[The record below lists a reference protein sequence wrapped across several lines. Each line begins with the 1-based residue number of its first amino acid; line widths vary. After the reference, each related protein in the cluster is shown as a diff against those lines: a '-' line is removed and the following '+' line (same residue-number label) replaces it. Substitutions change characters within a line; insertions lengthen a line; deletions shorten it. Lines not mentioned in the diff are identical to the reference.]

1 VIDPDKQV
9 GKYGA
14 DTVRA
19 YLMFGYRWADG
30 GPWGT
35 ENIEGVSRWLNR
47 VWNLVVENPKSRN
60 PNSNAD
66 DARALKR
73 VTHQTIKKVTND
85 FEAYEFNTIVSA
97 LMVLTNALYK
107 YRETTEGAPEWG
119 EAVNTLL
126 KLTAP
131 VTPHIAEELW
141 ARRGPEYDAA
151 AAAEDVITLV
161 VQVNGKV
168 RDRLTLP
175 ANVTEAEARA
185 AALASEAVKKH
196 LDGKPPQKVIYVPG
210 KLVNVV
216 V

>member
-1 VIDPDKQV
+1 
-9 GKYGA
+9 
-14 DTVRA
+14 
-19 YLMFGYRWADG
+19 
-30 GPWGT
+30 
-35 ENIEGVSRWLNR
+35 LNR

-141 ARRGPEYDAA
+141 ARRGQKYSIHQQSWPEYDAA